1 MKKINA
7 DEFKTLVRESKGDVY
22 VDFYAEWCGPCR
34 SFAPILGVVAKDE
47 TVYSVDVDE
56 ESALAIEFEVSSIPC
71 LILFRDGKEY
81 KRSFGVISEKKIRA
95 MKN

>member
-1 MKKINA
+1 MKKLNA
-7 DEFKTLVRESKGDVY
+7 EEFNKLVRESKGDVY

-56 ESALAIEFEVSSIPC
+56 EQALAIEFEVMSIPC
-71 LILFRDGKEY
+71 LILFRDGQEY
-81 KRSFGVISEKKIRA
+81 KRSFGVIPEKKIRG
-95 MKN
+95 MKK

>member
-7 DEFKTLVRESKGDVY
+7 DEFKTLVQESKGDVY

-81 KRSFGVISEKKIRA
+81 ERSIGVIPEKKIRA